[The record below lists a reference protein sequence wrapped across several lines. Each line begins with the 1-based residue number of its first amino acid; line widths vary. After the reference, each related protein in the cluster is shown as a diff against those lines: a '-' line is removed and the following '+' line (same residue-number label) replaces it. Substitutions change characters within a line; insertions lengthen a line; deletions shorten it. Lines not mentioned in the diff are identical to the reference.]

1 MKKKFT
7 VAASLYRAFE
17 DLVSSA
23 IQSWLLAVRVP
34 LRTSLTFFVIVQMF
48 LLKYASQPSLHSYPT
63 EYMEPDAKDKKMWAL
78 RASLETLGGLTSAVA
93 IDCVIP
99 PFGDITLIP
108 MSNLLM
114 LSTLPYFRKQCVVV
128 PVSITSTNYFL
139 RYNI

>member
-1 MKKKFT
+1 
-7 VAASLYRAFE
+7 
-17 DLVSSA
+17 
-23 IQSWLLAVRVP
+23 
-34 LRTSLTFFVIVQMF
+34 
-48 LLKYASQPSLHSYPT
+48 
-63 EYMEPDAKDKKMWAL
+63 MWAL

-128 PVSITSTNYFL
+128 PVSMTSTKLVFCGTISRVVLTFDFL
-139 RYNI
+139 GLTTLDIDASPPQFAGPGPLGFRPDPQV